1 MAFYLTRKPNFCL
14 TKSAWLN
21 SALSVEH
28 SDFCTERRPVGES
41 ALKFRRLP
49 RISEVAD
56 AWQLPKVLERFRSRF
71 YLWKDFFVKAFA
83 EWLQP
88 VIELH

>member
-14 TKSAWLN
+14 TKSVSAKASQILLIAVLN
-21 SALSVEH
+21 VV
-28 SDFCTERRPVGES
+28 VGES
-41 ALKFRRLP
+41 ALKFPRLP

-83 EWLQP
+83 EWLQRS
-88 VIELH
+88 